1 MECYSFELLYSR
13 RCDAT
18 VLYIYIYMYIYMY
31 AGFCCVRVQFTTNNN
46 YRHTDTHKRLL
57 LLLLPGI

>member
-1 MECYSFELLYSR
+1 
-13 RCDAT
+13 
-18 VLYIYIYMYIYMY
+18 MY